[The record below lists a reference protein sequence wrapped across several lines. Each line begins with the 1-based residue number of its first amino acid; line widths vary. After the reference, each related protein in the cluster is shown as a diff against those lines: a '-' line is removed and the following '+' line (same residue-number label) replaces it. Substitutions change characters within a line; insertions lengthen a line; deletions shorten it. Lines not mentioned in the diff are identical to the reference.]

1 MSYQQ
6 AFKTQWETFY
16 TMMEAAVIRQIKSG
30 TPVTAAYLNEC
41 YRAEIAPWFDQRQH
55 QGIWLSKMLSEDPE
69 KGSAFEQMLKTFRF
83 DDVAKVKAP
92 SFAPYVVI
100 ALLSGVLGNIVGRLI
115 HLATWQIWAATVL
128 IPILLGSAFL
138 SLWRSKQ
145 VAVKLQGKAAYLT
158 ALTTLENDLEKICV
172 SLDER

>member
-1 MSYQQ
+1 
-6 AFKTQWETFY
+6 
-16 TMMEAAVIRQIKSG
+16 
-30 TPVTAAYLNEC
+30 
-41 YRAEIAPWFDQRQH
+41 
-55 QGIWLSKMLSEDPE
+55 
-69 KGSAFEQMLKTFRF
+69 
-83 DDVAKVKAP
+83 
-92 SFAPYVVI
+92 
-100 ALLSGVLGNIVGRLI
+100 
-115 HLATWQIWAATVL
+115 LATWQIWAATVL